1 MFTQPKKWPNY
12 VVAIVVAIVV
22 FKNPAG
28 AAHLVNH
35 VVSGINQFASSLNVG
50 L

>member
-1 MFTQPKKWPNY
+1 MFTQPKKWPGALA
-12 VVAIVVAIVV
+12 VIVIAIVV

-35 VVSGINQFASSLNVG
+35 TVSAINRFASALNVG

>member
-1 MFTQPKKWPNY
+1 LFPQPKKWPSTIA
-12 VVAIVVAIVV
+12 AIVVVIVV
-22 FKNPAG
+22 FRNPAG

-35 VVSGINQFASSLNVG
+35 AVSAINQFASALKVG

>member
-1 MFTQPKKWPNY
+1 MFQQARKWPQ
-12 VVAIVVAIVV
+12 VVVGIVIVLVV

-35 VVSGINQFASSLNVG
+35 AVLAINRFASALNVG